1 MKTFKIFILLLFFL
15 NFSCESLR
23 EAGKV
28 LRNEK
33 VNTTDEFLVKQKE
46 PLELPPDYNE
56 IPKPN
61 SKSKERITTDQKLK
75 KILKVPSEKSN
86 KVINKSSSIEE
97 SILNKINK

>member
-1 MKTFKIFILLLFFL
+1 MNKIVIFIYIIIFIITS
-15 NFSCESLR
+15 SCQEVKRGL
-23 EAGKV
+23 GF
-28 LRNEK
+28 EK
-33 VNTTDEFLVKQKE
+33 VRPDEFLIEKRSS
-46 PLELPPDYNE
+46 LELPPDYNE